1 MKKLLLLSILGIF
14 VSVTSCKKEETPEPV
29 VYTEPSVAAPSS
41 IASVVAGETGTVS
54 FSVSVDS
61 RLTATYSATGNN
73 VTVSNGSGSVSG
85 TTLDINYT
93 TSSAGAASI
102 DLTITDSEGKSS
114 KSTAVLNISAKST
127 EERITS
133 NITENTTWTSDKVY
147 ILGGR
152 ISVTSGNTLTIEPGT
167 IIKGEAGAGANST
180 ALVIARGAKINAV
193 GTASKPIIFTSV
205 ADELSIA
212 DVAAGKFSSPNLDPT
227 VTGLWGGLIVL
238 GKAKISVKTGTE
250 AQIEGIPTSDTNGLY
265 GGDDD
270 TDNSGTLK
278 YVSVRHGG
286 TEIGAGNEI
295 NGITFGGVGSGTV
308 VENIEVV
315 ANFDDGI
322 EFFGGTV
329 NLKNV
334 VIYNAGD
341 DGLDTDQAYR
351 GTVENFAI
359 ITAGNSQFELD
370 GPEGDYGN
378 DLSGHTFNK
387 GYVVVT
393 GGSGHFIDNDANT
406 IVNLKNI
413 YGTGFDATSQN
424 ITEVFT
430 NYSTTEGVTFEN
442 ITLNVDAADLY
453 KYVDK
458 AGSNDEVPSS
468 IKAGTAEYA
477 DLSVFDGWSWT
488 AAAGKLK

>member
-1 MKKLLLLSILGIF
+1 MKKFLLLSILGIF
-14 VSVTSCKKEETPEPV
+14 VSVTSCKKEETPEPL
-29 VYTEPSVAAPSS
+29 VYTEPLVSAPST
-41 IASVVAGETGTVS
+41 IASIVAGETGTVS

-73 VTVSNGSGSVSG
+73 VTVSNGSGTVSG
-85 TTLDINYT
+85 TSLDIKYT

-102 DLTITDSEGKSS
+102 DLTITDSEGKLS

-133 NITENTTWTSDKVY
+133 NITSNTTWTSDKVY

-212 DVAAGKFSSPNLDPT
+212 DVAAGTFSSPNLDPT

-278 YVSVRHGG
+278 FVSVRHGG

-359 ITAGNSQFELD
+359 ITAANSQFELD

-413 YGTGFDATSQN
+413 YATGFDATSQN

-430 NYSTTEGVTFEN
+430 NYTTTEGVTFEN

-453 KYVDK
+453 KYIDK
-458 AGSNDEVPSS
+458 AGSNDEVPST
-468 IKAGTAEYA
+468 IKAGTAEYT
-477 DLSVFDGWSWT
+477 DLSVFDGWTWT